1 DRAFFDTLRSYTL
14 GRSDVAM
21 DDPITGLR
29 HEPGHRQDAAA
40 IHDIDH
46 PHAARG
52 SVVDVSGGWYDA
64 GDYGKYTTP
73 GAVTVAQL
81 MLAYELNAERFA
93 KGQLRFP
100 EGLESDV
107 PELPDVLAEVKFEL
121 DWLLKMQRPDGAVYH
136 KVSGLQ
142 WPGMIKP

>member
-1 DRAFFDTLRSYTL
+1 
-14 GRSDVAM
+14 
-21 DDPITGLR
+21 
-29 HEPGHRQDAAA
+29 
-40 IHDIDH
+40 
-46 PHAARG
+46 
-52 SVVDVSGGWYDA
+52 
-64 GDYGKYTTP
+64 
-73 GAVTVAQL
+73 
-81 MLAYELNAERFA
+81 A

-142 WPGMIKP
+142 WPGMIKPEADTQPRYVFGMSTYGTGMFAGAMAMGARIYEPFDAAYAAVLLEAAERAQSYLERNPDVQFLTSDRQDGGSGAYGKSGD